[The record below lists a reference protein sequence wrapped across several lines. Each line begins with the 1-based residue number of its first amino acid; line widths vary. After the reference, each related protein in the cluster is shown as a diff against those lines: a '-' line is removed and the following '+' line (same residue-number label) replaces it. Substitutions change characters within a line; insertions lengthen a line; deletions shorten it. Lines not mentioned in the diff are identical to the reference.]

1 MHVNKNEN
9 KNDLALQYA
18 QPLYKFCRSLAYSK
32 EEADDLFQETF
43 LHVLERPGKVKTSPL
58 GFLMST
64 AHFIFKTW
72 QRKHAR
78 RQRIAPVGA
87 LDLAGPH
94 AQSPTD
100 IPGEFEQAEDIRLTR
115 QLVNGLDEK
124 YRMPIILHYSAY
136 MPLAEIATFLDIPL
150 GTVKSR
156 LHTGRKQIEK
166 GLIQHGY
173 APHG

>member
-1 MHVNKNEN
+1 MNKDKNKNEN
-9 KNDLALQYA
+9 DLANQYA

-43 LHVLERPGKVKTSPL
+43 LHALERPGKIKTSPL

-64 AHFIFKTW
+64 AHFIFKSW

-78 RQRIAPVGA
+78 RQRIAPTGL
-87 LDLAGPH
+87 LDTQVPSP
-94 AQSPTD
+94 QDIPTD
-100 IPGEFEQAEDIRLTR
+100 LEAAEDVRLTR
-115 QLVNGLDEK
+115 RLINDLDEK
-124 YRMPIILHYSAY
+124 YRMPIILHYSAH
-136 MPLAEIATFLDIPL
+136 MSLAEIATFLDIPL

-166 GLIQHGY
+166 GLIHHGY
-173 APHG
+173 TPNTR